1 MNDTDFFSSTKLNL
15 DQVFRIL
22 DLLKDDTLSK
32 EDLYSKIGG
41 SRQTKIRVVKEMID
55 HGLICVSSV
64 EAHNKQYL
72 KNTDYGMAF
81 LAMSGGSQSVDM
93 KRDSGYTIVAPDNL
107 RMKGDN
113 KGLLRI
119 KKDLASVN
127 KLLEEESPN
136 IPLIQHVLSGITETL
151 DLMISASEKLNVP
164 APADHEA
171 GRPAP
176 QHTGTDDPDENKYN
190 IVE

>member
-1 MNDTDFFSSTKLNL
+1 MNDTELFSSTKLNL
-15 DQVFRIL
+15 DQVFKIL
-22 DLLKDDTLSK
+22 DILARKETLSK
-32 EDLYSKIGG
+32 EDLYSQMGG

-72 KNTDYGMAF
+72 RNTDYGMAF
-81 LAMSGGSQSVDM
+81 LAMSDRSQSVGT
-93 KRDSGYTIVAPDNL
+93 KRDYGYTIVAPDNC
-107 RMKGDN
+107 RAKGDV

-136 IPLIQHVLSGITETL
+136 IPLIQHVLSGIAETL
-151 DLMISASEKLNVP
+151 DMMISVSEKLDSP
-164 APADHEA
+164 AAAELE
-171 GRPAP
+171 GSKPAP
-176 QHTGTDDPDENKYN
+176 QQSDENNYN